1 MEYTAAMDPL
11 RAFDPRIA
19 LDSLGSRN
27 YRLGKWLPQKV
38 SDMLNTLSLAALSI
52 ALMTTSAFAGGH
64 CAAGK
69 TLTDGTLTL
78 ATGNPA
84 YYPWVLDD
92 APESGQGFEAAVAYA
107 MAEEMGF
114 AADDVVWVRSSFDEA
129 IQPGAKNFD
138 LNMQQYSITPERD
151 QVVDFSV
158 PYFTAPMAVLVSPGA
173 VDTAPTL
180 EALRDLK
187 WGAVGSTT
195 AVPKLTAIIQPT
207 QDPLLYGD
215 NADVN
220 AAMSANQIDAALFDL
235 PTALFLSAV
244 MIEGSKVI
252 GQFAPDA
259 SDNPDQFGM
268 LMEEG
273 NPLKACVDEA
283 LAAMTESGELAAI
296 EAQWLQD
303 TTGVPLIQ

>member
-1 MEYTAAMDPL
+1 MIK
-11 RAFDPRIA
+11 R
-19 LDSLGSRN
+19 
-27 YRLGKWLPQKV
+27 
-38 SDMLNTLSLAALSI
+38 SLALSTLAFALSATT
-52 ALMTTSAFAGGH
+52 ALAAGH

-69 TLTDGTLTL
+69 TLTEGQFTI

-84 YYPWVLDD
+84 YYPWVMDD

-107 MAEEMGF
+107 VAAEMGF
-114 AADDVVWVRSSFDEA
+114 AAEDVVWVRSSFDEA
-129 IQPGAKNFD
+129 IQPGVKDFD
-138 LNMQQYSITPERD
+138 VNIQQYSITPERD
-151 QVVDFSV
+151 EVVDFSA
-158 PYFTAPMAVLVSPGA
+158 PYYTAPMAVLVSPGA
-173 VDTAPTL
+173 VDTTPTL
-180 EALRDLK
+180 AALKDLK

-195 AVPKLTAIIQPT
+195 AVAKLASDVQPNS
-207 QDPLLYGD
+207 DPLLYGD

-220 AAMSANQIDAALFDL
+220 AAMTANQIDAALFDL

-259 SDNPDQFGM
+259 GENGDQFGM

-273 NPLKACVDEA
+273 NPLKTCIDEA
-283 LAAMTESGELAAI
+283 LGALTESGALAKI

-303 TTGVPLIQ
+303 TTGVPLIK